1 MSAQVTERA
10 HRMVVGL
17 DGSPPSFAAL
27 EWAAGLADLIGSVSG
42 HCAAHADSPV
52 LVIRDRDRT

>member
-17 DGSPPSFAAL
+17 GGSPPSLAAL
-27 EWAAGLADLIGSVSG
+27 EWEAGLAEST
-42 HCAAHADSPV
+42 HADVV